1 MNPDTQP
8 PHDPPRCSYSRAEMN
23 QFVDAWMR
31 RYFGELPG
39 NRYHADQWL
48 RDSGLLRQFIQDH
61 FPDK

>member
-8 PHDPPRCSYSRAEMN
+8 PHSPLRCAYSRAEMN
-23 QFVDAWMR
+23 QLVDTWMR
-31 RYFGELPG
+31 LHFGELPS
-39 NRYHADQWL
+39 NPNADQWL

>member
-8 PHDPPRCSYSRAEMN
+8 PHDPLRCSYSRAEMN
-23 QFVDAWMR
+23 QLVDAWMR
-31 RYFGELPG
+31 LHFGDLPS
-39 NRYHADQWL
+39 NPMADLWL